1 LYNAGAAFKA
11 FVVAIT
17 LSMATGGLAQPAG
30 SQGVLVARTASATVQ
45 PSAILLL
52 QQQSTLAGT
61 CDGSAFDVNT
71 FISVDA
77 NASADVNVTVPGVGQ
92 VEEFTDQTGV
102 NIGPFSGAFPH
113 FHIRAFGGGLPPNSA
128 ITIAISTY
136 AGSNLT
142 GAVTNVSSLSFDCT
156 TGVVLS
162 ATSNV
167 AVEYYYAGW
176 DNYFV
181 TAAPDEI
188 AALDSGAFGGVW
200 TRTGQTFKV
209 WTDASSGA
217 KATCRFLT
225 TVYAPKSVHFY
236 TPYRVECAQL
246 QIDPTWQYEGI
257 AFYVALPDN
266 NGLCAAGTV
275 PLYRIY
281 NNAMGGAPNHRYTTS
296 LDTLD
301 QMVAAGWIFEGNGNT
316 KAFACVPQ

>member
-1 LYNAGAAFKA
+1 MYNAGAAFKA
-11 FVVAIT
+11 LVAAIT
-17 LSMATGGLAQPAG
+17 LLLAAVALAQPTG
-30 SQGVLVARTASATVQ
+30 SQAALVARTASATVQ
-45 PSAILLL
+45 APAILLL
-52 QQQSTLAGT
+52 QQQSGLAGT
-61 CDGSAFDVNT
+61 CGGSAFEVNT

-77 NASADVNVTVPGVGQ
+77 NASADVDVTVPDIGQ

-113 FHIRAFGGGLPPNSA
+113 FLIRAFGGGLAPNTP
-128 ITIAISTY
+128 ITITISTY
-136 AGSNLT
+136 SGSNLT
-142 GAVTNVSSLSFDCT
+142 GSVTNVSALTFDCT
-156 TGVVLS
+156 TGAVLG
-162 ATSNV
+162 ATSNI
-167 AVEYYYAGW
+167 AVEYYYAVW

-181 TAAPDEI
+181 TTSPDEI

-225 TVYAPKSVHFY
+225 TVYAPKSAHFY

-257 AFYVALPDN
+257 AFYIALPDS

-281 NNAMGGAPNHRYTTS
+281 NNGMGGAPNHRYTTS
-296 LDTLD
+296 LATLD
-301 QMVAAGWIFEGNGNT
+301 QMVGAGWTFEGNGNT

>member
-11 FVVAIT
+11 FVAAVT
-17 LSMATGGLAQPAG
+17 LLAATGGLAQPAG
-30 SQGVLVARTASATVQ
+30 SQAALVERTAPATAQAPAV
-45 PSAILLL
+45 LLL
-52 QQQSTLAGT
+52 QQQSGLAGT
-61 CDGSAFDVNT
+61 CDGSAFAVNT
-71 FISVDA
+71 FINVDA

-92 VEEFTDQTGV
+92 IEEFTDQTGV
-102 NIGPFSGAFPH
+102 NIGPYSGAFPH
-113 FHIRAFGGGLPPNSA
+113 FLIRAFGGGLPPNASMT
-128 ITIAISTY
+128 ITISTY
-136 AGSNLT
+136 SGGNLT
-142 GAVTNVSSLSFDCT
+142 GAVTNVSSLTFNCT
-156 TGVVLS
+156 TGIVLS

-176 DNYFV
+176 DSYFV
-181 TAAPDEI
+181 TTNSDEI

-200 TRTGQTFKV
+200 ARTGQTFKV

-217 KATCRFLT
+217 RATCRFLT
-225 TVYAPKSVHFY
+225 TVYAPKSAHFY

-257 AFYVALPDN
+257 AFYIALPDSS
-266 NGLCAAGTV
+266 GLCAAGTV

-296 LDTLD
+296 LATLD
-301 QMVAAGWIFEGNGNT
+301 QMVAAGWTFEGNGNT